1 MKWINGYLMFDG
13 KCREAM
19 EFYAKIFG
27 GELSISP
34 YGEGQC
40 AGLAPGEE
48 RIMHA
53 RLAQGGGLLMAS
65 DTQPGMPFVQ
75 GNNVWLAVE
84 CDDATE
90 QDRVFEAMS
99 AGANVTMPLQSQ
111 FWGARFGML
120 TDRYGIHWM
129 FNLEVQSAEPAG
141 AGA

>member
-19 EFYAKIFG
+19 EFYQKSFG
-27 GELSISP
+27 GDLSMSP

-40 AGLAPGEE
+40 KGLAAGEE

-65 DTQPGMPFVQ
+65 DMQPGMPFVQ
-75 GNNVWLAVE
+75 GNNVSLAIE
-84 CDDATE
+84 CDDTAE
-90 QDRVFEAMS
+90 QDRLFEAMS
-99 AGANVTMPLQSQ
+99 VGATVTMPLQSQ

-120 TDRYGIHWM
+120 TDVYGIHWM
-129 FNLEVQSAEPAG
+129 FNLDEQKAEAVSP
-141 AGA
+141 